1 MGELLTKNSR
11 RGGQLMRNVRF
22 AGWITLVSLLSASA
36 LVLVHGIPSVSAQTG
51 TPPSSSISSS
61 SGPVSWDF
69 GPVGGG
75 TVTNVGIQDICPP
88 GMCDDHDLT
97 VVLPAPAPTFYQT
110 MTANLTINYTWT
122 STMPTD
128 LDIFAISPSGA
139 DHGPGS
145 PDDTSTGPGQ
155 EILTVTDPIDGVW
168 HIRSVA
174 SLAPVPTSAHAVL
187 TLTIAPRPTS
197 PPPPP
202 PAPGAPTFVNYPA
215 PPDCSGTQQP
225 PSCIQ
230 PSLGSTTAGE
240 HGAGEPSIGVDW
252 STGKAFIEAGNHTL
266 RVTFNDSVKPAT
278 AFWEDKRSPF
288 ARVSLDPIL
297 FTDDGHFGGPNRTF
311 SSLLNL
317 VTSELSFTD
326 NDGNTW
332 TPTQGSGQPA
342 GVDHQ
347 SVGGGPYASPSP
359 VSRTSYPHAIYYCSQ
374 DIATAFCSRSDDGGL
389 TFGPGV
395 PIYLFTTVNGVDRPV
410 APGTCGGLHGHVRVS
425 PDGTAY
431 VPNEKCMDANGVS
444 RPGVAVSTD
453 NGLSWVVRTIPDAV
467 SISPG
472 SDPSVAAGA
481 NNIIYLGYVNVDGHA
496 KIATSQDRGLHWSKS
511 KGAGTPFGVQNA
523 QFAEVIARDDNRA
536 AYAFVGTP
544 TAGDTQSA
552 DFLGIWH
559 LYVAFTYNGGRT
571 WTTAD
576 AAPAD
581 PVQRGCI
588 WNQGGSN
595 PCRNLLDFND
605 ITVDKFGR
613 VLVGYSDGCTG
624 TCVNDATQNASTG
637 PASAQDAL
645 ATIAR
650 QVGGRGLFAA
660 FDGTQFGT
668 RSGDY
673 EGGGQLCFGDPAS
686 GFSGGPD
693 CNRHDRH

>member
-1 MGELLTKNSR
+1 MRIDRSMGL
-11 RGGQLMRNVRF
+11 
-22 AGWITLVSLLSASA
+22 ITLVTLLSAA
-36 LVLVHGIPSVSAQTG
+36 VLVLLLHGIRSVFAQTA

-69 GPVGGG
+69 AAVGGG

-97 VVLPAPAPTFYQT
+97 VVLPASAATFYQT
-110 MTANLTINYTWT
+110 MTAKLTIKYTWT
-122 STMPTD
+122 STVPTD
-128 LDIFAISPSGA
+128 LDVFAISPSGA

-145 PDDTSTGPGQ
+145 PDDTSTGPG
-155 EILTVTDPIDGVW
+155 EEDLTVTDPIDGFW

-174 SLAPVPTSAHAVL
+174 SLTPVPTSAHAAV
-187 TLTIAPRPTS
+187 TLTTAPRPTIA
-197 PPPPP
+197 PPPP

-215 PPDCSGTQQP
+215 PDNIVPA
-225 PSCIQ
+225 
-230 PSLGSTTAGE
+230 LGSTTSGA

-252 STGKAFIEAGNHTL
+252 NTGKAFIEAGNHTL
-266 RVTFNDSVKPAT
+266 RVTFNDSVNPAT
-278 AFWEDKRSPF
+278 ASWEDKRSPF

-297 FTDDGHFGGPNRTF
+297 FTDDGHFGGTNRTF
-311 SSLLNL
+311 SSQLNL

-326 NDGNTW
+326 DDGNNW
-332 TPTQGSGQPA
+332 LPTQGSGQPA

-347 SVGGGPYASPSP
+347 TVGGGPYASPAP
-359 VSRTSYPHAIYYCSQ
+359 LTRTSYPHAIYY
-374 DIATAFCSRSDDGGL
+374 
-389 TFGPGV
+389 
-395 PIYLFTTVNGVDRPV
+395 FTTVNGVDRPV

-425 PDGTAY
+425 PDGAAY
-431 VPNEKCMDANGVS
+431 VPNVRCMDANGVS

-453 NGLSWVVRTIPDAV
+453 NGLSWVVRTVPDAK

-481 NNIIYLGYVNVDGHA
+481 NNTIYFGYVNVDGHA
-496 KIATSQDRGLHWSKS
+496 KIAISTDRGLHWSKS
-511 KGAGTPFGVQNA
+511 KDAGTPFGIQNA
-523 QFAEVIARDDNRA
+523 EFAEVIAGDDNRA
-536 AYAFVGTP
+536 AFAFLGTL

-552 DFLGIWH
+552 DFRGIWH
-559 LYVAFTYNGGRT
+559 LYVAFTYNAGRT
-571 WTTAD
+571 WTTVD
-576 AAPAD
+576 ATPSD

-613 VLVGYSDGCTG
+613 VVVGYADGCTG

-637 PASAQDAL
+637 PATAQDAL

-650 QVGGRGLFAA
+650 QVGGRGLFAS

-668 RSGDY
+668 RSGDNV
-673 EGGGQLCFGDPAS
+673 GGGQLCYGDPAS
-686 GFSGGPD
+686 GVSGGPN
-693 CNRHDRH
+693 CNRHDGH

>member
-1 MGELLTKNSR
+1 MRIVRSTR
-11 RGGQLMRNVRF
+11 LM
-22 AGWITLVSLLSASA
+22 A
-36 LVLVHGIPSVSAQTG
+36 LVTLFSAAVPVLLLHGMPSAFAQTG

-61 SGPVSWDF
+61 SGAVSWDF
-69 GPVGGG
+69 AAVGGG

-88 GMCDDHDLT
+88 GMCDDHDLA
-97 VVLPAPAPTFYQT
+97 VVLPTRAATFYQT
-110 MTANLTINYTWT
+110 MTAKLTITYTWT
-122 STMPTD
+122 STVPTD
-128 LDIFAISPSGA
+128 LDIFAISPGGA

-145 PDDTSTGPGQ
+145 PDDTSTGAGL
-155 EILTVTDPIDGVW
+155 EVLTVTDPVDGVW

-174 SLAPVPTSAHAVL
+174 ALAPLPVSAHAVV
-187 TLTIAPRPTS
+187 TLTTAARPTT

-202 PAPGAPTFVNYPA
+202 PAPGAPAFVNYPA
-215 PPDCSGTQQP
+215 PEDCTAPNTP
-225 PSCIQ
+225 PGCIQ
-230 PSLGSTTAGE
+230 PALGSTSASTHA
-240 HGAGEPSIGVDW
+240 AGEPSIGVDW
-252 STGKAFIEAGNHTL
+252 SSGKTFIEAGNHTL
-266 RVTFNDSVKPAT
+266 RVTFNDSIKPAT

-297 FTDDGHFGGPNRTF
+297 FTDDGHFGGTNRTF
-311 SSLLNL
+311 SSQLNG

-326 NDGNTW
+326 NDGDLW
-332 TPTQGSGQPA
+332 FPTQGSGQPA

-347 SVGGGPYASPSP
+347 TVGGGPYASPAP
-359 VSRTSYPHAIYYCSQ
+359 ATQTTYPHAIYYCSQ

-431 VPNEKCMDANGVS
+431 VPNEKCSDASNVS

-453 NGLSWVVRTIPDAV
+453 NGLSWVVRTIPDAA

-472 SDPSVAAGA
+472 SDPSVAAGK
-481 NNIIYLGYVNVDGHA
+481 NNTIYFGYVNGDGHA
-496 KIATSQDRGLHWSKS
+496 KIAASQDRGLHWSKS
-511 KGAGTPFGVQNA
+511 KDAGTPFGIQNSE
-523 QFAEVIARDDNRA
+523 FAEVIAGDDNRA
-536 AYAFVGTP
+536 AFAFLGTP

-571 WTTAD
+571 WTTVD
-576 AAPAD
+576 ATPSD

-613 VLVGYSDGCTG
+613 VLVGYADGCTG
-624 TCVNDATQNASTG
+624 SCVNDPSQNASAG

-668 RSGDY
+668 RSDDN
-673 EGGGQLCFGDPAS
+673 EGGGELCYGDPATGVS
-686 GFSGGPD
+686 GD
-693 CNRHDRH
+693 QNCNKHDGH

>member
-1 MGELLTKNSR
+1 MVLL
-11 RGGQLMRNVRF
+11 
-22 AGWITLVSLLSASA
+22 SLLCVAA
-36 LVLVHGIPSVSAQTG
+36 LVLLLHDTPSVSAQIG
-51 TPPSSSISSS
+51 PPPSSSISSS

-75 TVTNVGIQDICPP
+75 TVINVGIQDLCPP
-88 GMCDDHDLT
+88 GLCDDHDLT
-97 VVLPAPAPTFYQT
+97 VVLPAPAATFYQT
-110 MTANLTINYTWT
+110 MTAKLTINYTWT
-122 STMPTD
+122 STLPTD
-128 LDIFAISPSGA
+128 LDVFAISPGGA

-168 HIRSVA
+168 HIRSVS
-174 SLAPVPTSAHAVL
+174 SLAPVPTSASAVL
-187 TLTIAPRPTS
+187 TLTTAPRPTT

-202 PAPGAPTFVNYPA
+202 PTPGAPAFINYPA

-230 PSLGSTTAGE
+230 PAVGSTTAGE

-252 STGKAFIEAGNHTL
+252 GTGKAFIEAGNHTL
-266 RVTFNDSVKPAT
+266 RVTFNDAVTPAT

-311 SSLLNL
+311 SSQLNL

-326 NDGNTW
+326 DDGNTW
-332 TPTQGSGQPA
+332 FPTQGSGQPA

-347 SVGGGPYASPSP
+347 TVGGGPYASPVPLTS
-359 VSRTSYPHAIYYCSQ
+359 TSYPHAIYYCSQ

-410 APGTCGGLHGHVRVS
+410 APETCGGLHGHVRVS

-431 VPNEKCMDANGVS
+431 VPNENCFDSNNVS

-453 NGLSWVVRTIPDAV
+453 NGLSWVVRTVPDAK

-472 SDPSVAAGA
+472 SDPSVAAGS
-481 NNIIYLGYVNVDGHA
+481 NNTIYFGYVNGDGHA
-496 KIATSQDRGLHWSKS
+496 KIAVSHDRGLNWSKS
-511 KGAGTPFGVQNA
+511 KDAGTPFGVQNA
-523 QFAEVIARDDNRA
+523 EFAEVIAGDDNRA
-536 AYAFVGTP
+536 AFAFLGTP

-559 LYVAFTYNGGRT
+559 LYVAFTYNSGRT

-576 AAPAD
+576 ATPAD

-605 ITVDKFGR
+605 ITVDQSGR
-613 VLVGYSDGCTG
+613 VVVGYADGCTG

-668 RSGDY
+668 KTGDI
-673 EGGGQLCFGDPAS
+673 EGGGQLCYGDPAS
-686 GFSGGPD
+686 GVSGYQN
-693 CNRHDRH
+693 CNRHDGH